1 MINKQRNMII
11 KPLRVDNSNKLL
23 NKVFPDGKKSQNVKS
38 PLQNEGKKI
47 VVEEEKKTFNP
58 QHEDF
63 SDDYDDTSSVSS
75 CESECREINIW
86 DNSELRLRAINT
98 EEFSDFYGKKLSF
111 LQLYKIRSYFYR
123 KGFRPH
129 LGDIFKDAEKIHKFC
144 RMQLNLDDFLEEEAK
159 CNLIDM
165 DIQKDKNFAR
175 FSRFFEQQLELNSQK
190 MRDKFYDRYSCVNFQ
205 AYDSPEYQSNS
216 PQKRNSTFVRTGQ
229 RNISGLNLSPRK
241 PPKKRLFTEFNQQVN
256 PQQEQ
261 IRKSQLNLLQ
271 LSEMQR
277 KQKIQ
282 MSQQRLMQDK
292 LTQQGIQNIEDI
304 NKQNFLIA
312 DLEVQDNFASTSDS
326 NYQKSN
332 SSCGSQQDYSQKINN
347 NPTNQINLRFTGSA
361 AQSPV
366 HSPNSIGSFK
376 HSSLAVSSQKSPNL
390 SEQNEF
396 RLKLCNTKDY
406 DESQTNPTSNSN
418 YGQEQRKISLFNQNS
433 SNVNQ
438 PQKGGNHKNDQQS
451 SFNKFLSCSQ
461 SPKKRVIPNSVNASP
476 AMKSQKLN
484 YNFNNFVRQSQNPVS
499 NSIQVK
505 KSTNFSNQ
513 QQIPIQSEY
522 QLGGKTN
529 TINTSIKELRLPNIG
544 AGLKDLKQSFKLSS
558 ESPVRNSQLYNQVFH
573 NSVSPNQNQNSPMKS
588 QSIQQH
594 CQRTHKKFQTTIFG
608 DETRKWLQ
616 QIISQKQ

>member
-23 NKVFPDGKKSQNVKS
+23 NKVFPDGKKSQNLKS
-38 PLQNEGKKI
+38 PMQNEEKKI
-47 VVEEEKKTFNP
+47 VVEVEKKTFNP

-75 CESECREINIW
+75 CESDCREINIW

-111 LQLYKIRSYFYR
+111 LQLYKIRSYFYT

-159 CNLIDM
+159 CNLIDI
-165 DIQKDKNFAR
+165 DIQKDKNFTR

-190 MRDKFYDRYSCVNFQ
+190 MRDEFYDRYSCVNFQ
-205 AYDSPEYQSNS
+205 ACDSPEYQSYS

-229 RNISGLNLSPRK
+229 RMISGLNLSPRK
-241 PPKKRLFTEFNQQVN
+241 PPKKRLFTEINQQMN
-256 PQQEQ
+256 PQEQ

-282 MSQQRLMQDK
+282 ISQQRLMQDK
-292 LTQQGIQNIEDI
+292 LTEQGIQNNEET

-332 SSCGSQQDYSQKINN
+332 SSCGSQQDYSHKINN
-347 NPTNQINLRFTGSA
+347 NPTNQINLRLTGSA

-376 HSSLAVSSQKSPNL
+376 RSSPAANSQKSPNL

-406 DESQTNPTSNSN
+406 DETQTNPTSNQN
-418 YGQEQRKISLFNQNS
+418 YGLEQRKISQFNQNS

-438 PQKGGNHKNDQQS
+438 QKGGNHKNDQLS
-451 SFNKFLSCSQ
+451 SFTKFLSSSQ

-476 AMKSQKLN
+476 AMKTSQKLN
-484 YNFNNFVRQSQNPVS
+484 YDFNNFVRQSQNPVS
-499 NSIQVK
+499 NSISIK
-505 KSTNFSNQ
+505 KSTNYNNQ

-529 TINTSIKELRLPNIG
+529 TINTSIKELKLPNIG
-544 AGLKDLKQSFKLSS
+544 VGLKDLKQSFKLSS
-558 ESPVRNSQLYNQVFH
+558 ESPIRNSQLYNQVFH
-573 NSVSPNQNQNSPMKS
+573 NSASPNQNQISPIKS

-594 CQRTHKKFQTTIFG
+594 YQRTHKKFQSTIFG
-608 DETRKWLQ
+608 EETRKQFQ